1 MLLSEHDLKN
11 ILGNDSGIRLFNILR
26 TSQISGIKIKQQHR
40 KIMVMSYDYDEII
53 IELKRKIKEA
63 HRLSRVD
70 DLSDWLSILEEYSW
84 K

>member
-11 ILGNDSGIRLFNILR
+11 ILGNDNGIRLFNILR
-26 TSQISGIKIKQQHR
+26 TSQISGKKIKQQHR

-63 HRLSRVD
+63 HRLSRID
-70 DLSDWLSILEEYSW
+70 DLSNWLSILKEH